1 MPNLII
7 LGEAI
12 TKSEVR
18 ALQRFRVSPSE
29 IQSGCQRQ
37 EDPQENCEDQESA
50 PWAQR
55 RVFCQV
61 SELHQPPPTLVRPG
75 DCQWGGGD
83 PEVVSSYYYIP
94 RTSSVSSQAAGGDP
108 VQRVLVAHSPGQLPP
123 QVSGISCPCA
133 NTNRQ
138 QNMSYDQYLAVKNV
152 YFNQIQEYNFKAIVL
167 PLFCY
172 KFTPPETM

>member
-50 PWAQR
+50 PWVQR
-55 RVFCQV
+55 RVFRQV

-83 PEVVSSYYYIP
+83 PEVVSSYYHIP
-94 RTSSVSSQAAGGDP
+94 RTSSSPLRQLEEIQCSVSSSPTPRASSPHRSVAFP
-108 VQRVLVAHSPGQLPP
+108 AHVLIPTGNKVW
-123 QVSGISCPCA
+123 VM
-133 NTNRQ
+133 TNIW
-138 QNMSYDQYLAVKNV
+138 L
-152 YFNQIQEYNFKAIVL
+152 
-167 PLFCY
+167 
-172 KFTPPETM
+172 